1 MEDQEPNKEQT
12 DTPIFSKEFLEL
24 NRSKNIFFYFPK
36 SLNKFF
42 MVLERESELRRL
54 RIDSVRL
61 EEEQV
66 ALENFISRL
75 KKATEELEVDVVQ
88 QRGLTD
94 KIRSQLDNYRR
105 SLVQAFAHMPLP
117 GKCFYFLLI
126 KSFGWDSDGLPF
138 LKGPLRSRYSL
149 PLFLGTNIV
158 PTLATIDTYM
168 NNIHKL
174 VLETPG
180 EHQDFVAKVRDIVTK
195 LKIPFTPL

>member
-1 MEDQEPNKEQT
+1 MADRMEYLKELQAYKKT
-12 DTPIFSKEFLEL
+12 DSYKTFRKKLKKKIDSGSYEQHPDDLSSDIPIFSKEFLEL
-24 NRSKNIFFYFPK
+24 NRK
-36 SLNKFF
+36 
-42 MVLERESELRRL
+42 RESELRRL

-88 QRGLTD
+88 QRELTD

-117 GKCFYFLLI
+117 
-126 KSFGWDSDGLPF
+126 
-138 LKGPLRSRYSL
+138 
-149 PLFLGTNIV
+149 GTNIV